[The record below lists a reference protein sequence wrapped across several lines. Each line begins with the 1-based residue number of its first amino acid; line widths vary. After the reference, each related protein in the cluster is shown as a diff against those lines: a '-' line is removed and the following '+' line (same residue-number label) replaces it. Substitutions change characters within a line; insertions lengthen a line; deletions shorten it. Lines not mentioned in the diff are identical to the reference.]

1 MEDQL
6 IIDMYFKRSE
16 KAIAETKAKYGHML
30 CRIAFGILRSR
41 QDAEEC
47 ETDTY
52 MKTWNVIP
60 PTKPQIFPAFLSK
73 ITRNLSLD
81 RYDELHAKSRGS
93 GEIPILLDE
102 LEECIPDRWSAE
114 EYAEETEL
122 KEQLN
127 SFLSG
132 LKPDARMIFMRRYW
146 FGDRIS
152 EISSI
157 YGYGS
162 GKIKMSLMRSRKE
175 LKERLEKEGY
185 TI

>member
-1 MEDQL
+1 MEDEL
-6 IIDMYFKRSE
+6 IIEMFFKRE
-16 KAIAETKAKYGHML
+16 EGAIAETKTKYGHRL

-47 ETDTY
+47 EADTY

-60 PTKPQIFPAFLSK
+60 PAKPQIFPAFLSK

-81 RYDELHAKSRGS
+81 RYDELHAKSRGG
-93 GEIPILLDE
+93 GEIPVLLDE
-102 LEECIPDRWSAE
+102 LEECVPDRWSAGD
-114 EYAEETEL
+114 YVDETEL

-127 SFLSG
+127 IFLSG
-132 LKPDARMIFMRRYW
+132 LKPDARVIFMRRYW
-146 FGDRIS
+146 FGDKIP
-152 EISSI
+152 EISSR